1 MSNEPNDDAN
11 DPLQTNQV
19 IEEAFEVSDDA
30 AASESEEGASVEA
43 LSRSFESYVRNY
55 QDTWQQAWQES
66 IVAYEQ
72 DVENWQLQIADD
84 YGADQTLQPAKQTAS
99 PPQIAKTAP
108 QTAKSKSQK
117 AGS

>member
-11 DPLQTNQV
+11 DPLQANQV
-19 IEEAFEVSDDA
+19 IEDAFKVSDDA
-30 AASESEEGASVEA
+30 AVSEGEEGASVEA

-55 QDTWQQAWQES
+55 QDSWQQAWQES

-84 YGADQTLQPAKQTAS
+84 YGDDPIPQPVKQTA
-99 PPQIAKTAP
+99 PPPHTVKVATP
-108 QTAKSKSQK
+108 TAKSKSQK
-117 AGS
+117 SRS

>member
-1 MSNEPNDDAN
+1 MINEPNDDTN

-19 IEEAFEVSDDA
+19 IEEAFKVSDDA
-30 AASESEEGASVEA
+30 AVSVSEEGASVEA

-55 QDTWQQAWQES
+55 QDTWQQAWRDS

-84 YGADQTLQPAKQTAS
+84 NDDDQTRQPVKQTAP
-99 PPQIAKTAP
+99 PPQAAQTAP
-108 QTAKSKSQK
+108 QTAKSKPQK
-117 AGS
+117 PRS